1 MADLSNPASDI
12 AHGSMWEAIGSSRRV
27 AVISTAAGHV
37 RYEQDGATVVAHHHL
52 FRFSFR
58 PLYDRRQVKSQF
70 SMSCANLGEFSVY
83 WLPSHRRIIARSCSC
98 SRRFAIP
105 PGAVHVGV
113 YSHPFAAED
122 FLEDLDSTIVKAQE
136 DQLPQRQDRGLA
148 G

>member
-1 MADLSNPASDI
+1 MADLANPAADI
-12 AHGSMWEAIGSSRRV
+12 APGSVWLAIGSSRPV
-27 AVISTAAGHV
+27 TVVSTAGGHV
-37 RYEQDGATVVAHHHL
+37 RFRSGDYVEITHHHH

-58 PLYDRRQVKSQF
+58 AVYDRRQVRSQF

-98 SRRFAIP
+98 SRRFTVP

-122 FLEDLDSTIVKAQE
+122 FLEDLDAAIAKDYAEIMPVPRHCERA
-136 DQLPQRQDRGLA
+136 P
-148 G
+148 